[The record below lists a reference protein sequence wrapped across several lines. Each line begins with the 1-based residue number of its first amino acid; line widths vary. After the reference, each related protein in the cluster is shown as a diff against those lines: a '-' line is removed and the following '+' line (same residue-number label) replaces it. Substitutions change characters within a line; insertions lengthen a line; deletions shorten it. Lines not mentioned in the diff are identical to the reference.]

1 MDLTGIGFCQANHGT
16 EFKLGVKRRKV
27 VGGVRVSD
35 RVVGFV
41 DFKNQ

>member
-1 MDLTGIGFCQANHGT
+1 M
-16 EFKLGVKRRKV
+16 EFKLGIKRRKV
-27 VGGVRVSD
+27 IGRVRVRD